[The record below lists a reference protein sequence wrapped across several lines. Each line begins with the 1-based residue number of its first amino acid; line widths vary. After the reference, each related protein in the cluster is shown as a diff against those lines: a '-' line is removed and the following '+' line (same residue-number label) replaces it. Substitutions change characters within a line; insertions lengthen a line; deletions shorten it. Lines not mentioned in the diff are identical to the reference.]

1 MNDTNN
7 PSKVVLV
14 TGGLGYIGSHTVVEL
29 IENGYEVEIIDNL
42 SNSSIKCLERLE
54 KITSKK
60 IKFYEFDL
68 LNYEKLEEVF
78 NFSKTSYY
86 AIIHFAGLK
95 SVNESTKIPLS
106 YYKNNLI
113 SSINVIELAIKYNCE
128 NFIFSSS
135 ACVYGSSSEP
145 CKETFPLD
153 PINTYGRTKLMIEN
167 ILIDTSKSS
176 NGKFK
181 AIILR
186 YFNPVGSHK
195 SGLIG
200 DCPNNIPQNLF
211 AVIENHIKGKSEKL
225 SIFGN
230 DYNSKDKTAVR
241 DYIHVVDLAQA
252 HVVTL
257 NKFKDPNLKTYDIFN
272 LGTNNGLSVLEVIT
286 EYMKATGKNIN
297 FAYAGRREGDA
308 EICVANAEKAKNELG
323 WSSKLGVEEMCKDS
337 YRWIS
342 LNPNGYD

>member
-1 MNDTNN
+1 MDTTKS
-7 PSKVVLV
+7 PKTILV

-29 IENGYEVEIIDNL
+29 FENGYDVEIIDNL
-42 SNSSIKCLERLE
+42 HNSNIKCLDRLE

-60 IKFYEFDL
+60 IKFHQIDL
-68 LNYEKLEEVF
+68 LDYDKVEAVF
-78 NFSKTSYY
+78 KSRNNNPFY

-95 SVNESTKIPLS
+95 SVNESTKIPLT

-113 SSINVIELAIKYNCE
+113 SSINVVELANKYNCV

-135 ACVYGSSSEP
+135 ACVYGSNSEP
-145 CKETFPLD
+145 CKETDVLN

-167 ILIDTSKSS
+167 ILIDTSEAS
-176 NGKFK
+176 NGMFK
-181 AIILR
+181 SIILR

-200 DCPNNIPQNLF
+200 DSPNGIPANLF
-211 AVIENHIKGKSEKL
+211 AVIENHMKGKIEMMQV
-225 SIFGN
+225 FGH
-230 DYNSKDKTAVR
+230 DYNTNDKTAIR

-252 HVVTL
+252 HVKVL
-257 NKFKDPNLKTYDIFN
+257 EKFNDEKLTTYDIYN
-272 LGTNNGLSVLEVIT
+272 LGTNNGLSVLQIIN
-286 EYMKATGKNIN
+286 EYMKASNKQIKYELTD
-297 FAYAGRREGDA
+297 RREGDA
-308 EICVANAEKAKNELG
+308 EICVANADKANRELG
-323 WSSKLGVEEMCKDS
+323 WKSKLGVEEMCQDS